1 MDKQAREAR
10 KMAKEL
16 PFREKVAHIWMYYKN
31 WIIGSIIAAIL
42 IGTTAYQMVT
52 RPSYDLELNFYS
64 DKMLSEES
72 VAALEQ
78 YIAGFVEDVDGDGE
92 VTVKIYTN
100 FASILGGGAEG
111 TYAIQTKLM
120 SELTAGEY
128 SIYLFDESYSEQMT
142 QGMYEGCMESMRNVS
157 EVPELQALLK
167 LPEGT
172 NIYWGTR
179 SLYETE
185 SEKEEKILAHDR
197 AVAVEEAIFG
207 ER

>member
-1 MDKQAREAR
+1 MDRQAREAR
-10 KMAKEL
+10 QMAKEL

-31 WIIGSIIAAIL
+31 WIIGGIIAAIL
-42 IGTTAYQMVT
+42 IGTTAYQMAT
-52 RPSYDLELNFYS
+52 RPSYDLELSFYAE
-64 DKMLSEES
+64 KMLSEES
-72 VAALEQ
+72 VAKLEQ
-78 YIAGFVEDVDGDGE
+78 YIAGFMEDVDGDGE

-120 SELTAGEY
+120 SELAAGEY
-128 SIYLFDESYSEQMT
+128 PVYLFDETYSEQMN

-157 EVPELQALLK
+157 EAPQLHALLK

-179 SLYETE
+179 SLYESE
-185 SEKEEKILAHDR
+185 QEKEEKILTHDR
-197 AVAVEEAIFG
+197 AIAVEEAIFG
-207 ER
+207 EK